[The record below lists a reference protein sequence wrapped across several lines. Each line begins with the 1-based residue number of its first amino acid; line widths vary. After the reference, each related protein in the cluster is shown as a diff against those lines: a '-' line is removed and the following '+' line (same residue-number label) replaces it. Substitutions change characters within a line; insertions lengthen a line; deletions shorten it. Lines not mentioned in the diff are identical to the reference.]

1 MARQAVA
8 VLALGGVIGLLTI
21 GPMVIVPGAGS
32 HRDGLAATSIPAAD
46 VGTSLPSGI
55 SWSGGG
61 RHEVAVT
68 VATAGPASTGS
79 ENAWNAAP
87 ALDAGGTGDVAQVPA
102 LQPIPVPD
110 IPDIPNPFDAFDRLN
125 PKNLANDLL
134 NAMLTAIG
142 GALLKAI
149 RGFVDWALGLGDSSL
164 NIITHTPAQGTYQSP
179 TVRSLWDF
187 SRALTNAALALVV
200 MWGGFGVMVKEH
212 TRSPYHDLME
222 LLPRVVL
229 GALGANLTL
238 VFAAFLIDANNA
250 VAAGVGQVGLPGYD
264 QATPTQEGMALIV
277 TALVYGVVAILLV
290 LQMLM
295 RLALID
301 LLIILA
307 PLAMLAWVL
316 PQTQGWF
323 RWWSSLFPTTVFQQV
338 LQVMT
343 LRLGAALMVEL
354 TPGSVDGA
362 LLTLFLGIAVCWL
375 TLKVPALLRPG
386 AHRAGLSSVVSLVL
400 VSRVAGG
407 LVAGGA
413 GATGG
418 SAAGAMSAHG
428 TAPQPSPHRAAS

>member
-1 MARQAVA
+1 MWTRKPSAILLACLLTA
-8 VLALGGVIGLLTI
+8 VLALRPAPT
-21 GPMVIVPGAGS
+21 
-32 HRDGLAATSIPAAD
+32 DGMAASAD
-46 VGTSLPSGI
+46 
-55 SWSGGG
+55 
-61 RHEVAVT
+61 
-68 VATAGPASTGS
+68 AGPALSQRTDGS
-79 ENAWNAAP
+79 V
-87 ALDAGGTGDVAQVPA
+87 VAQANLPEA
-102 LQPIPVPD
+102 IPPRAEPSTNSISHAGSANHLQPRPADPINDPAMEPGIQLQVPTPPIPL
-110 IPDIPNPFDAFDRLN
+110 PDIPNPFDAFDRLN
-125 PKNLANDLL
+125 PKSLANDLL

-238 VFAAFLIDANNA
+238 VFAAFVIDANNA
-250 VAAGVGQVGLPGYD
+250 VTAGVGQVGLPGYD

-338 LQVMT
+338 IQVMT

-418 SAAGAMSAHG
+418 SAAGATSARG
-428 TAPQPSPHRAAS
+428 TAPQPAPQGASS